1 MIYLYC
7 VTASAQLPL
16 LPAESVFPIFPP
28 YVICAA
34 GLAAVVSRVPDEE
47 YDAERTGERLMDR
60 LWVEQRAPAHETVL
74 STVLLQTTM
83 VPAAFCSL
91 LDSEE
96 HVMEYLETHVE
107 TIEAQLQ
114 MLRDR
119 QEFWVDIVREGKRA
133 KLAKLDLVNE
143 MRGRLCRWSD
153 GFMERRVAS
162 WNPRQRVASWS
173 LLVKR
178 ENRPRFLA
186 EARQL
191 AAEAR
196 ERRLILDCSGPWA
209 PGSFSLAPPS
219 GQMLISRPA

>member
-16 LPAESVFPIFPP
+16 LPAESVFPVFPP
-28 YVICAA
+28 YVLCAA

-47 YDAERTGERLMDR
+47 YDAQRTGERLMDR
-60 LWVEQRAPAHETVL
+60 LWVEQRSPAHETVL

-91 LDSEE
+91 LDSEA
-96 HVMEYLETHVE
+96 HVTEYLERHVE

-133 KLAKLDLVNE
+133 KVDGVSE

-153 GFMERRVAS
+153 GFMERRVAA
-162 WNPRQRVASWS
+162 WNPRRRVASWS

-178 ENRPRFLA
+178 ELRPQFLA

-191 AAEAR
+191 AAEGR
-196 ERRLILDCSGPWA
+196 ERRLLLDCSGPWA
-209 PGSFSLAPPS
+209 PGSFSIAPPS

>member
-16 LPAESVFPIFPP
+16 LPAESVFPVFPP

-47 YDAERTGERLMDR
+47 YDPERTGERLMDR
-60 LWVEQRAPAHETVL
+60 LWVEQRSPAHETVL

-83 VPAAFCSL
+83 VPAAFCSVL
-91 LDSEE
+91 ECEE
-96 HVMEYLETHVE
+96 QVTEYLEKHVDQ
-107 TIEAQLQ
+107 IEAQLS

-133 KLAKLDLVNE
+133 RLDGVNE

-153 GFMERRVAS
+153 GFMERRVAA

-173 LLVKR
+173 LLVPR
-178 ENRPRFLA
+178 EQRPQFLA

-196 ERRLILDCSGPWA
+196 ERRLIVDCSGPWA
-209 PGSFSLAPPS
+209 PGSFSLAPPA
-219 GQMLISRPA
+219 GPMLISRPA